1 MVWNIGLSGND
12 YKILNSSSNIS
23 SYNSLL
29 FLDYF
34 TITESGNIGINSAV
48 PKKKLDVV
56 GDIFNNGIIITSNV
70 LGNVMNT
77 SNYLQI
83 NYNDNLSASQS
94 NILEVYGT
102 SLFRGN
108 VGIGTLQPQKVSVFR
123 LV

>member
-1 MVWNIGLSGND
+1 MVWNIGLIGND
-12 YKILNSSSNIS
+12 YKILKNSINSTTYGSSGTS
-23 SYNSLL
+23 VFS
-29 FLDYF
+29 DYF

-48 PKKKLDVV
+48 PKKKLDVI

-102 SLFRGN
+102 SLFRGS
-108 VGIGTLQPQKVSVFR
+108 VGIGTLQPK
-123 LV
+123 LDWM